1 MNRVAIVGT
10 GRMGSAMA
18 RALTRNGVDLVL
30 CNRTPA
36 RAKGLAAELGG
47 TQVVDRPADVAR
59 VADVVITM
67 LAEDAAGRA
76 TFLDPDGLVA
86 GVRPG
91 TILIDMSTVEPAT
104 ILAIEPAVRARGA
117 GLLDAPVSGSVQ
129 LAEAGTLTI
138 MVGGEA
144 ADLERARPVLE
155 HLARTIVHVG
165 PLGTGAA
172 MKLAVNTLIFAVN
185 GGVAEALVLAESA
198 GIDRTV
204 AYDVIAA
211 SAAGSPF
218 VGYKRAS
225 FLEPA
230 ATPVGFS
237 LDLAAKD
244 LRLITALA
252 ARLGLDLP
260 QVEASRRLIEDAAS
274 NGRGGNDFSTVA
286 SELRAQRQGSVG
298 AGTQGEGRAD

>member
-1 MNRVAIVGT
+1 
-10 GRMGSAMA
+10 
-18 RALTRNGVDLVL
+18 
-30 CNRTPA
+30 
-36 RAKGLAAELGG
+36 
-47 TQVVDRPADVAR
+47 
-59 VADVVITM
+59 M
-67 LAEDAAGRA
+67 LADDTAVRA
-76 TFLDPDGLVA
+76 TFLGPDGLVA
-86 GVRPG
+86 GARPG
-91 TILIDMSTVEPAT
+91 TVLVDMSTVEPAT
-104 ILAIEPAVRARGA
+104 ILAVEPAVRARGA

-129 LAEAGTLTI
+129 LAETGTLTV

-155 HLARTIVHVG
+155 RLARTIVHVG

-185 GGVAEALVLAESA
+185 AGVAEALVLAESA
-198 GIDRTV
+198 GIDRAL

-218 VGYKRAS
+218 IGYKRAS
-225 FLEPA
+225 FLEPE

-252 ARLGLDLP
+252 DRLGLELP
-260 QVEASRRLIEDAAS
+260 QVEASRRLIRDAAS
-274 NGRGGNDFSTVA
+274 DGRGGNDFSTVA
-286 SELRAQRQGSVG
+286 SELRARRRRPAG
-298 AGTQGEGRAD
+298 AGPQGEGRAD